1 MKRAPS
7 TPPEIPGFTYLQL
20 LGSGGFADVF
30 LYEQK
35 MPRRRV
41 AIKVL
46 LPDRISTSAAQFTT
60 EANVM
65 AMLGAHPA
73 IVAIYEAGVADDG
86 RPYLVMEY
94 CPRPNLQV
102 RYRRAPFS
110 VDEALATGIPI
121 AAAVETAHRANV
133 LHRDIKPANI
143 LVSEYNR
150 PALTDFG
157 IASSDAHPD
166 ETQGVSVPWS
176 PPESFADPPRGD
188 ARSDVYQLGATVYT
202 LLAGR
207 SPFEAPGGENGTEA
221 LIERIERAPLP
232 ALERTD
238 VPVTLA
244 RVLEQAMAK
253 DPAERHPSAL
263 AFAVALQEVQQEL
276 GHPVAAIDILDDG
289 TDGPHDVV
297 DDTSDGTTRIRPF
310 TEVASRPVE
319 PVRPPAP
326 ADPFVVPNT
335 TGDTDGF
342 APESGDA
349 RAATTPP
356 VAPPP
361 APPPGQPTSFAAVVA
376 DDAVE
381 DDTLVR
387 PAPIAKAGDVPVA
400 HRDDSA
406 REAAEYEFDAPVE
419 FARGSVPIADAAP
432 FRGAAATVPAVP
444 TPASAPTVVPRSS
457 RSRPLLVWGLVV
469 LIVVALALVV
479 IAVMQALAVEEAPA
493 DGPTR
498 DVDSVT
504 ELSGVAIGEEI
515 RFTWSNPDEERGDA
529 YLWGIYDEERVT
541 ALDSR
546 AESPTVTIERQ
557 AGEQTCI
564 EVLIERAD
572 GSRSS
577 TEVACVDNAG

>member
-238 VPVTLA
+238 VPASLA

-253 DPAERHPSAL
+253 DPADRHPSAL
-263 AFAVALQEVQQEL
+263 AFAAALQDVQQEL
-276 GHPVAAIDILDDG
+276 GYPVAAIDILDDG

-326 ADPFVVPNT
+326 ADPFSVPDT
-335 TGDTDGF
+335 TGDTAGF
-342 APESGDA
+342 APESA
-349 RAATTPP
+349 HAPAATPP
-356 VAPPP
+356 AAPMPPP
-361 APPPGQPTSFAAVVA
+361 AQPTSFAGPVV

-387 PAPIAKAGDVPVA
+387 SAPVAGVGDVPVA
-400 HRDDSA
+400 RREDSA
-406 REAAEYEFDAPVE
+406 PEAPEYEFNASVE
-419 FARGSVPIADAAP
+419 FARGSVPVADAAP

-457 RSRPLLVWGLVV
+457 RMRPLLVWGLVV
-469 LIVVALALVV
+469 LIVVAVALVV
-479 IAVMQALAVEEAPA
+479 IAVVQALAVEEAPT
-493 DGPTR
+493 DGPMR
-498 DVDSVT
+498 DVESVA

-515 RFTWSNPDEERGDA
+515 RFTWSNPDEERGDV

-557 AGEQTCI
+557 SGAQTCI

>member
-157 IASSDAHPD
+157 IASSDVHPD

-238 VPVTLA
+238 VPTSLA

-276 GHPVAAIDILDDG
+276 GHPVAAIDIFDDG
-289 TDGPHDVV
+289 ADGPHDVV
-297 DDTSDGTTRIRPF
+297 DDTPDGTTRIRPF

-326 ADPFVVPNT
+326 ADPFIAPVT
-335 TGDTDGF
+335 TGDTAGF
-342 APESGDA
+342 APESSHA
-349 RAATTPP
+349 PAAT
-356 VAPPP
+356 PP
-361 APPPGQPTSFAAVVA
+361 AAGPPEPPTSFAVPVV

-387 PAPIAKAGDVPVA
+387 PAPVAGAGDVPVA
-400 HRDDSA
+400 RRDD
-406 REAAEYEFDAPVE
+406 RGPEVPEYEFNAPVE
-419 FARGSVPIADAAP
+419 FARGSVPVADAAP

-457 RSRPLLVWGLVV
+457 RMRPLLVWGLVV
-469 LIVVALALVV
+469 LIVVAVALVV
-479 IAVMQALAVEEAPA
+479 IAVMQALAVEEVPT
-493 DGPTR
+493 DGPAR

-557 AGEQTCI
+557 SGEQTCI